1 MGFNPSYDLAF
12 YLCRVIRNLVMSKIL
27 QLPVVKS
34 VVFFLK
40 AIKPPGFYGF
50 SFYDLLEMYSIGIVK
65 GALTSRAGSISYS
78 FFMALFPF
86 LLFVLN
92 LIPFI
97 DLIPFI
103 KIENF
108 DQTFLN
114 YIELFLPS
122 ETQTFFA
129 DVFEDIRN
137 KPRGG
142 LLSSVF
148 VLSIILSANGVS
160 AIFGSFEGSYHV
172 TFSRNFFRQYLLS
185 VAISVLLAL
194 LSLLAVIIFFYFE
207 FYILNNLNSLIPSE
221 IRWTRIGQIAFFG
234 LFIYIT
240 VSILYF
246 FGTAEGRK
254 SQFFTP
260 GALMT
265 TLLFFLTTYGFGIYI
280 DNFSTYN
287 QLYGSIGA
295 LLIFLLYIW
304 INSNILLLGF
314 ELNATLT
321 RFKRE
326 PKVTPHEE

>member
-1 MGFNPSYDLAF
+1 
-12 YLCRVIRNLVMSKIL
+12 
-27 QLPVVKS
+27 
-34 VVFFLK
+34 
-40 AIKPPGFYGF
+40 
-50 SFYDLLEMYSIGIVK
+50 MYFKGIIE
-65 GALTSRAGSISYS
+65 GALSYRAGSISFS

-86 LLFVLN
+86 LLFILN
-92 LIPFI
+92 LIPFV
-97 DLIPFI
+97 DMIPFI
-103 KIENF
+103 KIDDF
-108 DQTFLN
+108 DQTFLS

-122 ETQTFFA
+122 ETQTFFTSIF
-129 DVFEDIRN
+129 DDIKN

-148 VLSIILSANGVS
+148 LLSIFLSANGVS
-160 AIFGSFEGSYHV
+160 AIFGSFEVSYHV
-172 TFSRNFFRQYLLS
+172 AFSRNFFRQYLLS
-185 VAISVLLAL
+185 VGVSIVLAF
-194 LSLLAVIIFFYFE
+194 LSLFAVIIFFYFE
-207 FYILNNLNSLIPSE
+207 FYILNNLESLVPSE
-221 IRWTRIGQIAFFG
+221 IRLTRMGQFAFFG
-234 LFIYIT
+234 LFAYLT

-246 FGTAEGRK
+246 FGTIEGRK
-254 SQFFTP
+254 IRFFSP

-304 INSNILLLGF
+304 MNSNILLLGF

-326 PKVTPHEE
+326 PKLSPNE

>member
-1 MGFNPSYDLAF
+1 MKF
-12 YLCRVIRNLVMSKIL
+12 
-27 QLPVVKS
+27 QLLKPIIQ
-34 VVFFLK
+34 FLK
-40 AIKPPGFYGF
+40 VVKPPGFYGF
-50 SFYDLLEMYSIGIVK
+50 SLYDLLEMYIIGIVK
-65 GALTSRAGSISYS
+65 GALTYRAGSISFS

-86 LLFVLN
+86 ILFILN

-114 YIELFLPS
+114 YIELFLPP
-122 ETQTFFA
+122 ETQTFFTGI
-129 DVFEDIRN
+129 FEDIRT

-148 VLSIILSANGVS
+148 LLSIFLSANGIS
-160 AIFGSFEGSYHV
+160 AIFGSFEVSYHV
-172 TFSRNFFRQYLLS
+172 NFSRSFFRQYFLS
-185 VAISVLLAL
+185 IAVSILLAFL
-194 LSLLAVIIFFYFE
+194 LLITVIIFFYFE
-207 FYILNNLNSLIPSE
+207 FYILNNLDSLIASE
-221 IRWTRIGQIAFFG
+221 IRWTRISQITFFG
-234 LFIYIT
+234 LFIYLTIN
-240 VSILYF
+240 ILFY
-246 FGTAEGRK
+246 FGTIEGRK
-254 SQFFTP
+254 NQFFSP
-260 GALMT
+260 GSLMT
-265 TLLFFLTTYGFGIYI
+265 TFLFFLTTYCFGIYI
-280 DNFSTYN
+280 ENFSNYN

-326 PKVTPHEE
+326 PKGKN

>member
-1 MGFNPSYDLAF
+1 
-12 YLCRVIRNLVMSKIL
+12 MSKIL
-27 QLPVVKS
+27 QFPLIKS

-50 SFYDLLEMYSIGIVK
+50 SIYDLLEMYMIGLIK
-65 GALTSRAGSISYS
+65 GALTSRAGSISFS

-86 LLFVLN
+86 LLFILN

-97 DLIPFI
+97 DMISFI
-103 KIENF
+103 KIDNF

-114 YIELFLPS
+114 YIELFLPP
-122 ETQTFFA
+122 ETQIFFA
-129 DVFEDIRN
+129 DIFEDIRN

-148 VLSIILSANGVS
+148 LLSIFLTANGIS
-160 AIFGSFEGSYHV
+160 SIFSSFEESYHV
-172 TFSRNFFRQYLLS
+172 TFSRNFFKQYLLS
-185 VAISVLLAL
+185 AGVSVILAI
-194 LSLLAVIIFFYFE
+194 LSLLAVIMFFYFE
-207 FYILNNLNSLIPSE
+207 FYILNNLGSLIPSE
-221 IRWTRIGQIAFFG
+221 IRWTRIGQFTFFG
-234 LFIYIT
+234 LFVYLT
-240 VSILYF
+240 VNILYF
-246 FGTAEGRK
+246 FGTIEGRK
-254 SQFFTP
+254 NQFFTP

-265 TLLFFLTTYGFGIYI
+265 TLLFFLTTYGYGIYI
-280 DNFSTYN
+280 ENFSNYN

-304 INSNILLLGF
+304 INSNMLLLGF

-326 PKVTPHEE
+326 PKVSSDGD

>member
-1 MGFNPSYDLAF
+1 
-12 YLCRVIRNLVMSKIL
+12 MSKIL
-27 QLPVVKS
+27 QFPLIKS

-50 SFYDLLEMYSIGIVK
+50 SIYDLLEMYMIGLIK
-65 GALTSRAGSISYS
+65 GALTSRAGSISFS

-86 LLFVLN
+86 LLFILN

-97 DLIPFI
+97 DMIPFI
-103 KIENF
+103 KIDNF

-114 YIELFLPS
+114 YIELFLPP
-122 ETQTFFA
+122 ETQNFFA
-129 DVFEDIRN
+129 DIFEDIRN

-148 VLSIILSANGVS
+148 LLSIFLTANGIS
-160 AIFGSFEGSYHV
+160 SIFSSFEESYHV
-172 TFSRNFFRQYLLS
+172 TFSRNFFKQYLLS
-185 VAISVLLAL
+185 AGVSVILAI
-194 LSLLAVIIFFYFE
+194 LSLLAVIMFFYFE
-207 FYILNNLNSLIPSE
+207 FYILNNLGSLIPSE
-221 IRWTRIGQIAFFG
+221 IRWTRIGQFTFFG
-234 LFIYIT
+234 LFVYLT
-240 VSILYF
+240 VNILYF
-246 FGTAEGRK
+246 FGTIEGRK
-254 SQFFTP
+254 NQFFTP

-265 TLLFFLTTYGFGIYI
+265 TLLFFLTTYGYGIYI
-280 DNFSTYN
+280 ENFSNYN

-304 INSNILLLGF
+304 INSNMLLLGF

-326 PKVTPHEE
+326 PKVSSDGD

>member
-1 MGFNPSYDLAF
+1 
-12 YLCRVIRNLVMSKIL
+12 MSKFL
-27 QLPVVKS
+27 QLPVIKS
-34 VVFFLK
+34 LVFFLK

-50 SFYDLLEMYSIGIVK
+50 SIYDLLEMYIIGIVK
-65 GALTSRAGSISYS
+65 GALTSRAGSISFS

-86 LLFVLN
+86 LLFILN

-97 DLIPFI
+97 DLIPFVQI
-103 KIENF
+103 DNF

-114 YIELFLPS
+114 YIELFLPP
-122 ETQTFFA
+122 ETQTFFT
-129 DVFEDIRN
+129 DIFEDIKN

-148 VLSIILSANGVS
+148 VLSIFLSANGIS
-160 AIFGSFEGSYHV
+160 AIFGSFEVSYHIA
-172 TFSRNFFRQYLLS
+172 FSRNFFRQYFLS
-185 VAISVLLAL
+185 VGVSVLLAF
-194 LSLLAVIIFFYFE
+194 LSLITVIIFFYFE
-207 FYILNNLNSLIPSE
+207 FYILNNLDSLIPSE
-221 IRWTRIGQIAFFG
+221 IRWTRIGQLAFFG
-234 LFIYIT
+234 LFVYVT
-240 VSILYF
+240 VSILYY
-246 FGTAEGRK
+246 FGTVEGRK

-265 TLLFFLTTYGFGIYI
+265 TFLLFLTTYGFRIYI
-280 DNFSTYN
+280 ENFSNYN

-326 PKVTPHEE
+326 PKVISNEI